1 MPRRTEM
8 SSSNQEQL
16 RRKNEKLPLA
26 ILIHYNFYLSCIFAV
41 LIGPLVFEKYR
52 NYNFRNSF
60 HSFLIVPMYCVWVIA
75 EIPRLYVGQKGAL
88 LDTLPEMSSF
98 LLISFFPQIWI
109 VIYLAFL
116 QELILPFD
124 SVLGVMMLVV
134 IAVEMFLTWKLL
146 RLMITRQYNQ
156 FCQSVG

>member
-1 MPRRTEM
+1 
-8 SSSNQEQL
+8 
-16 RRKNEKLPLA
+16 
-26 ILIHYNFYLSCIFAV
+26 
-41 LIGPLVFEKYR
+41 
-52 NYNFRNSF
+52 
-60 HSFLIVPMYCVWVIA
+60 MYCVWVIA

-134 IAVEMFLTWKLL
+134 ITVEMVLTWKIL
-146 RLMITRQYNQ
+146 RSMITRQYNQ
-156 FCQSVG
+156 FYQSVG